1 MKFNKNTLKLYMITD
16 NQYMPEKESVLK
28 AVKNGATCVQYRAKN
43 TSTKKMVE
51 IAKDLKKICNDYN
64 VPLIINDRLDV
75 ALAVKADGIH
85 VGQEDMPIEIVK
97 KYAQDMIVGVS
108 ASNIKEALEAEK
120 KGADYI
126 GAGTIFPTKT
136 KKDANYMGLETLN
149 TLMKK
154 MKIPVVAIGGI
165 NLNNLKEVL
174 KTNVDGVCVISAL
187 LCSENMEKTTKEF
200 IKIIEEEKI

>member
-43 TSTKKMVE
+43 TCTKKMVE

-187 LCSENMEKTTKEF
+187 LCSENMEKTIKEF

>member
-1 MKFNKNTLKLYMITD
+1 
-16 NQYMPEKESVLK
+16 
-28 AVKNGATCVQYRAKN
+28 VQYRAKN
-43 TSTKKMVE
+43 TCTKKMVE

-75 ALAVKADGIH
+75 ALAIEADGIH

>member
-1 MKFNKNTLKLYMITD
+1 
-16 NQYMPEKESVLK
+16 
-28 AVKNGATCVQYRAKN
+28 
-43 TSTKKMVE
+43 
-51 IAKDLKKICNDYN
+51 
-64 VPLIINDRLDV
+64 
-75 ALAVKADGIH
+75 
-85 VGQEDMPIEIVK
+85 
-97 KYAQDMIVGVS
+97 MIVGVS